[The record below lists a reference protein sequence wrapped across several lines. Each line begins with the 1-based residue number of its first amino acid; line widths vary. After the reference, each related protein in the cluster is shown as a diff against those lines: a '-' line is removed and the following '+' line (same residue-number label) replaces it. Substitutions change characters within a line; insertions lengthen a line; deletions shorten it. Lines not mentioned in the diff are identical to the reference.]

1 MFQMLAL
8 GGLVGLIILVFI
20 LTLIIGSI
28 FLLIG
33 LKVVGAPETD
43 FGRVFVTA
51 LLMAIV
57 GVIPCLGCILQWY
70 FIKTRHEVGWGQAI
84 LAWLLAGLIPLV
96 IALGVALFIGWGIP
110 FMSGGI

>member
-1 MFQMLAL
+1 MFQLLVL
-8 GGLVGLIILVFI
+8 GGLVGLIILVFV
-20 LTLIIGSI
+20 LTLLIGSV

-33 LKVVGAPETD
+33 LKVVNAPVTD
-43 FGRVFVTA
+43 FGKVFVTV

-70 FIKTRHEVGWGQAI
+70 FIKTRHEIGWGQAI

-96 IALGVALFIGWGIP
+96 IALGVALFLGWGIP
-110 FMSGGI
+110 FMGGGI

>member
-1 MFQMLAL
+1 MFQLMIF
-8 GGLVGLIILVFI
+8 GGLIGLIILVFV
-20 LTLIIGSI
+20 LTLLIGSV

-33 LKVVGAPETD
+33 LKVVNAPVTD
-43 FGRVFVTA
+43 FGTVFVTV

-57 GVIPCLGCILQWY
+57 GVIPVLGCILQWY

-96 IALGVALFIGWGIP
+96 IALGVSLFLGWGMP
-110 FMSGGI
+110 FMGGGI